1 MAAEYVTKK
10 KKVNGEIVETQYR
23 IDAGFKP
30 QQISEISM
38 EFIENYCVANNEIEW
53 LLQTINITSYPVER
67 KNKETGKFYVETVT
81 CNSYP
86 FVNLRRDFVAMFFP
100 SIIKGAAPHKE
111 TWKERLNRMYGDK

>member
-1 MAAEYVTKK
+1 MAEKYITKT
-10 KKVNGEIVETQYR
+10 KVVKGEEVNTTYR
-23 IDAGFKP
+23 VDAGFKP
-30 QQISEISM
+30 TAINDICM

-53 LLQTINITSYPVER
+53 LLQTVNITSYPVER
-67 KNKETGKFYVETVT
+67 KDKETGKYYVETVT
-81 CNSYP
+81 CNNYP